1 MIGTPITL
9 AWIAL
14 PADWRPTMARKRTGK
29 PAMPATEVELKFVRL
44 QLPEDDHLKLRRL
57 AADAGTNMAVFT
69 RRIVQEYL
77 AKHMPKGGKS

>member
-1 MIGTPITL
+1 
-9 AWIAL
+9 
-14 PADWRPTMARKRTGK
+14 MARKKTEK
-29 PAMPATEVELKFVRL
+29 AAMPATDVEMKFVRL

-77 AKHMPKGGKS
+77 AKHSPKGTR